1 MTRTITGLFDTRG
14 AAESVI
20 HHLMS
25 HDSIDRSRI
34 TLHGRDKADD
44 GYEHDGFWTSMLH
57 LFIPDS
63 ARHSYAEAIRRGS
76 YLVAVEL
83 PEDKVEHVL
92 SVFTSHGAV
101 DLDSRLAQWRAEGWK
116 DYDPPARAPG
126 AGTAAGGVAADPAA
140 PPRTG
145 QREASIGDGRVR
157 SYIPDRA
164 PG

>member
-1 MTRTITGLFDTRG
+1 MTRTITGLFNTRG

-25 HDSIDRSRI
+25 HDSIDRSHI
-34 TLHGRDKADD
+34 TLHGPDKADD

-63 ARHSYAEAIRRGS
+63 ARHAYAEAIRRGS

-83 PEDKVEHVL
+83 PEDKVDHVL

-101 DLDSRLAQWRAEGWK
+101 DLDSLLARWRAEGWK
-116 DYDPPARAPG
+116 DYVPPAAGTGAPGGMASSPG
-126 AGTAAGGVAADPAA
+126 AGQ
-140 PPRTG
+140 PRSG
-145 QREASIGDGRVR
+145 QREPDVGDGRAR
-157 SYIPDRA
+157 SYIADTTPR
-164 PG
+164 